1 MLFCVKTTITSG
13 NQKFSST
20 RRPVWNK
27 DVLPPLGVPLVPH
40 SSILLLPAGI
50 LRQGIYKQTNIIHI
64 FKIAVMYIKL
74 SKNSAC

>member
-1 MLFCVKTTITSG
+1 MLFSKTTCVE
-13 NQKFSST
+13 QRCSST

-50 LRQGIYKQTNIIHI
+50 LRQGIYKQTHILNIL
-64 FKIAVMYIKL
+64 KIAVMYMKL
-74 SKNSAC
+74 SINSACK